1 LKEHITRQR
10 DIVKRVLDIGHPSEL
25 AETTLRL
32 FEDSLRIFEKHREL
46 ILDQLK
52 RRPSAKGEHGQL
64 IQRRACC
71 KVR

>member
-1 LKEHITRQR
+1 MKEHIARQR
-10 DIVKRVLDIGHPSEL
+10 DIVKRALNTGRPSEL

-52 RRPSAKGEHGQL
+52 HQPSK
-64 IQRRACC
+64 
-71 KVR
+71 